1 MLLLLGL
8 GHLLQL
14 QARAAVHQEL
24 QERAELQAAVEMV
37 KAPQVRRR
45 LREEAAV
52 HLHPL
57 DPDLRAGAQKAMERK
72 GQREEEEWG
81 CLAQSHPAG

>member
-8 GHLLQL
+8 GHLLR
-14 QARAAVHQEL
+14 AMAAVRREQ

-37 KAPQVRRR
+37 KAPQVRHSPRAM
-45 LREEAAV
+45 AAV

-57 DPDLRAGAQKAMERK
+57 HLDLRAGVQMAMERK
-72 GQREEEEWG
+72 GQREEEEWDR
-81 CLAQSHPAG
+81 SDRPHPAG